1 MKVHLQT
8 NIPKKIWFNL
18 QEHEQRASSKNAF
31 KSRLGAFN
39 QIFWAFEVWDEIHY
53 SLWRKRKK
61 KYVLN
66 KHKGPT
72 FENSKPH
79 IILNQ
84 PGKHQLYATSK
95 KPQGSCRGSLSTAM
109 SFNFFGNFGLLNLL
123 HIRKMENKNCLL
135 KYVCELMENLFL
147 HK

>member
-1 MKVHLQT
+1 MKFIT
-8 NIPKKIWFNL
+8 RYGENEKK
-18 QEHEQRASSKNAF
+18 E
-31 KSRLGAFN
+31 
-39 QIFWAFEVWDEIHY
+39 
-53 SLWRKRKK
+53 
-61 KYVLN
+61 YVLN

-109 SFNFFGNFGLLNLL
+109 SFNFF
-123 HIRKMENKNCLL
+123 RKLRTFKSASYKENG
-135 KYVCELMENLFL
+135 E
-147 HK
+147 